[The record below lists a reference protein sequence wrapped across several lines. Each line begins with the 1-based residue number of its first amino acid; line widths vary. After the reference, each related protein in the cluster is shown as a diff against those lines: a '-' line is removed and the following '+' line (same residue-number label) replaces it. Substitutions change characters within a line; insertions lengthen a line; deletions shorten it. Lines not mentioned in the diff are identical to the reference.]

1 MSIASAVSMLWTMF
15 ESSNATSCA
24 HGRPTDDC
32 PLCEHDEEL
41 DDVLDD
47 VLVDVERWA
56 ETVLAELDAELRR

>member
-24 HGRPTDDC
+24 HGRPTDDG
-32 PLCEHDEEL
+32 PLCEHDEE
-41 DDVLDD
+41 LDD